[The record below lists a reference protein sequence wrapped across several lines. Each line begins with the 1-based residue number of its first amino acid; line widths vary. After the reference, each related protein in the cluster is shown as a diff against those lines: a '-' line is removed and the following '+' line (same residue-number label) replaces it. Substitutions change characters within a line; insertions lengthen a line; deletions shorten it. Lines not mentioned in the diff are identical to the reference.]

1 MQQTIKNIIVTL
13 TVALLCWLARTF
25 WHHDRTL
32 VKMEAAIEDIREDVA
47 MLRDY
52 FQPKIHAKRRD
63 DI

>member
-13 TVALLCWLARTF
+13 TVVFLCWLARTF
-25 WHHDRTL
+25 WQHERTL
-32 VKMEAAIEDIREDVA
+32 AKMEVAIEDIREDVA

-52 FQPKIHAKRRD
+52 FQPKTHAKRRN